1 MRTYASIILEF
12 CTTLP
17 TFVQIIF
24 ENQYKYTME
33 RLVINSYEE
42 FAQHLGQELG
52 KSDYILVDQDR
63 INLFADATM
72 DHQWIHVDT
81 EKAKAESPFGQTI
94 AHGYLTLSLI
104 PVLWEQIIEVHN
116 LERMMNY
123 GMDKMKFGQPVLS
136 GQSVRMTTTLSEIQ
150 NLRGAIKTT
159 IRFVIDI
166 KETGKKAVEGDAT
179 FIYYF
184 KK

>member
-1 MRTYASIILEF
+1 M
-12 CTTLP
+12 P